1 MEATMRR
8 WLLLPLLALAGCNNG
23 NGNPS
28 IHLGDVSLGRQLIEL
43 KEARDAGA
51 MTPDEYEKVKHALID
66 AIVKLAKPEGDDAS

>member
-1 MEATMRR
+1 MR
-8 WLLLPLLALAGCNNG
+8 LALLVPLFALTGCWNG

-66 AIVKLAKPEGDDAS
+66 AVVALAKPESEDAS